1 MDIASV
7 FKFEKSNEALSNL
20 EKLLTCKKCNEFCK
34 NPRRHSDCGY
44 LLCSCYSAKTDS
56 CPDCGQRYSQSN
68 TTPAY
73 QVNTIIEA
81 AKTIKHLICQKT
93 VEATENKVSD
103 GETENKMVTFDKRCT
118 EASVEAQGIK
128 DYRVSSDDFK
138 KPENKAIQN
147 KNKEVTVGF
156 PSGSR
161 KGAKSAGKQSK
172 TNLIKEVVSNDSKCI
187 RKCVELTQIP
197 ANIKAIMKRN
207 SKGETKLHTACVK
220 GDTKKVE
227 EFLSAGAD
235 PCTKDNAGWT
245 PLHEAVS
252 KGFTEIVKLLLGA
265 GALVNVPGYYN
276 NTPLHDAALN
286 NHLEAARLLIEYGA
300 NPLLQNI
307 EGYTP
312 QAMAQTKDM
321 EHILKEYNPTKMV
334 QRSIKNLHQWQEII
348 LYGFNLP
355 EKEMKNLKNVSEQF
369 HIKQVSSYKSDVTH
383 IVVPSNKTC
392 TPAVDILHGILRG
405 KWIVDSTWLLSCL
418 HCSALVDPSEQEL
431 TGTARFQNSFAPKR
445 SRENM
450 EKMQPSIFN
459 GCHFYFSGVDKI
471 TIGEIKFTKAHLS
484 SLILS
489 GDGLVLTREPNP
501 EAIPAHE
508 RTIPYHA
515 KGSLSKCSH
524 YIIYQHGRHEPQ
536 LKYNMT
542 HVKSLPVTWLL
553 DCIET
558 FTLIEP

>member
-7 FKFEKSNEALSNL
+7 FRFEKSNEALSNL

-81 AKTIKHLICQKT
+81 AKTIKHLICQKP
-93 VEATENKVSD
+93 VEATENRVSD

-156 PSGSR
+156 SSVSR
-161 KGAKSAGKQSK
+161 QGAKSAGKQSK
-172 TNLIKEVVSNDSKCI
+172 TNLIKEVISNDSKSI

-312 QAMAQTKDM
+312 Q
-321 EHILKEYNPTKMV
+321 
-334 QRSIKNLHQWQEII
+334 
-348 LYGFNLP
+348 
-355 EKEMKNLKNVSEQF
+355 
-369 HIKQVSSYKSDVTH
+369 SDVTH

-418 HCSALVDPSEQEL
+418 HCNALVDASEQEL

-484 SLILS
+484 SLVLS